1 MLVRVCVVLASEC
14 LGYAAGN
21 FTVCKQYIRCPMAT
35 HRQVLLTCR
44 QCDSSV
50 QFQLPVLH
58 QCVRH
63 CLQSCGRR
71 FLYGQLPYLL
81 PCPAL
86 PCPALPCPA
95 LPCPALPC
103 PALPCP
109 ALPCPALQPQPLQ
122 GSGLGL
128 QNSVS
133 SATIQHSRH
142 EAPLE
147 MESIGV
153 PSTLVHMWQVKSG
166 GDAQAIAQSTAQAI
180 GQAVATA
187 VASASTKVTTTGR
200 FLDLARSCA
209 CVESA
214 RVTLTQLVAA

>member
-35 HRQVLLTCR
+35 RRQVLLTCR

-95 LPCPALPC
+95 LPCPAM
-103 PALPCP
+103 
-109 ALPCPALQPQPLQ
+109 QPQPLQ

-187 VASASTKVTTTGR
+187 VASASTKVTTTGW